1 MRINIPA
8 SAIRPDGG
16 QMTFEEYP
24 LGGDSPG
31 TRRVV
36 ALYRFGTKDA
46 RPKVYIQAALHADE
60 MPGVIVIQHLL
71 PLLDAA
77 EAAGQIKGEIVVVPV
92 ANPIG
97 LAQWVD
103 HKPLGRF
110 EAESMENFNRH
121 YPDVGPAVI
130 DAVRG
135 RLGQDVAANAALIRA
150 EMVKALDALAT
161 PSDLMELRVTLM
173 RQSLDADYV
182 LDLHCDHV
190 ACFHHYAS
198 TIRPETSEL
207 LGRCLGSK
215 LALICEVSGGNAFD
229 EAHTAPWAA
238 LRHTYGDVVP
248 AAVFATTIEYRG
260 QLDVDDATAAEDAA
274 NLITFLALE
283 GVVNQPGA
291 AARHPS
297 ATAYPLEGSLEVF
310 APFGG
315 VVTWS
320 VAPGAW
326 VKAGETLATVRDPV
340 SRKVAAVTSPID
352 GMMFRRELWPS
363 CLRGQGLAHVA
374 GREKLRTGDLL
385 SD

>member
-1 MRINIPA
+1 MRRNLGP

-31 TRRVV
+31 TTRVV
-36 ALYRFGTKDA
+36 SLYRYGTKGA

-60 MPGVIVIQHLL
+60 MPGVLVIQHLL

-77 EAAGQIKGEIVVVPV
+77 EAAGRITGEIVVVPV

-97 LAQWVD
+97 LAQWSY
-103 HKPLGRF
+103 HKPFGRF
-110 EAESMENFNRH
+110 EAESMENFNRR
-121 YPDVGPAVI
+121 YPDVGPAVV
-130 DAVRG
+130 DAVRA
-135 RLGQDVAANAALIRA
+135 RLSSDAAANATLIRA
-150 EMVKALDALAT
+150 EMVKALNAVAA
-161 PSDLMELRVTLM
+161 PSDLIEQRLTLM
-173 RQSLDADYV
+173 RHSIDADYV
-182 LDLHCDHV
+182 LDLHCDHE

-229 EAHTAPWAA
+229 EAHTAPWAL

-248 AAVFATTIEYRG
+248 PAVFATTIEYRG
-260 QLDVDDATAAEDAA
+260 QFDVDDKTAAEDAA
-274 NLITFLALE
+274 NLMTFLALE
-283 GVVNQPGA
+283 GAVDQPGA
-291 AARHPS
+291 AARHPAARAS
-297 ATAYPLEGSLEVF
+297 PLEGSVEVF

-315 VVTWS
+315 VVTWA
-320 VAPGAW
+320 VEPGAW
-326 VKAGETLATVRDPV
+326 VKAGDTLATVRDPV
-340 SRKVAAVTSPID
+340 SRKAASVTSPID
-352 GMMFRRELWPS
+352 GMMYRRELWRS
-363 CLRGQGLAHVA
+363 CLRGQGLAHIA
-374 GREKLRTGDLL
+374 GKDKLRTGDLL